1 MSKTHADSQIPNL
14 RGAFTVFGGKYRSRQ
29 WIGGGRT
36 MLGIAILS
44 CVGGDA
50 GTLLAEASMSSSRLN
65 SDDASAGKSTGAV
78 HWFQELSALGSHV
91 GWARSRL
98 ICIRRATGAAV
109 GKAIPSL

>member
-1 MSKTHADSQIPNL
+1 
-14 RGAFTVFGGKYRSRQ
+14 
-29 WIGGGRT
+29 